1 MNNSIDIYIIY
12 HPLDLDFLVISHLEV
27 HSIFPHSI
35 LVAICGPNACI
46 HESVWPSQLVC
57 Y

>member
-12 HPLDLDFLVISHLEV
+12 HPLDLDFLVISQPEV
-27 HSIFPHSI
+27 RSIFPHSI
-35 LVAICGPNACI
+35 LVAVCGLNACMRKSI
-46 HESVWPSQLVC
+46 WPSQPVR